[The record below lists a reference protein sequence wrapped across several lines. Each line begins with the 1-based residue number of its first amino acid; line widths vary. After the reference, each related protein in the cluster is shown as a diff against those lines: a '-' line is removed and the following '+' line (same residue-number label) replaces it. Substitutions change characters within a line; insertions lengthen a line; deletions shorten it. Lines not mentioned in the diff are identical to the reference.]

1 MNDLL
6 VQLFGL
12 SALRPGEEGVRFALE
27 RPMPAWGWAVVTLA
41 AAGFAAWSYSRLV
54 GPRAPRAV
62 LAGVRWL
69 TLLVLVLL
77 AAGPHL
83 IRENRRVERDWV
95 VVLLDRSASMTIPDA
110 PGRRTRDEQ
119 LSDAL
124 RRSWPAWQ
132 SLADEHNILWLGFDA
147 GAYDLAS
154 DQHGVRLSD
163 AEGRRTAIGA
173 ALAQAAQR
181 VAARPVSGIVIVSD
195 GRSADEPDRTLLRR
209 LRAERIG
216 IYAVPLGSAT
226 PSSDLAVT
234 AADAPTAAF
243 VRDTVPVTVTV
254 EQVGGGDATPAVVR
268 LIDERTGRTLDER
281 RVEVAEGTPTE
292 VVLFTR
298 PEAAGEARWSVRVIP
313 DVPDLSDANNAR
325 SLTLELDDSPL
336 RVVYFDGYPRWEY
349 RYVKDLLVRE
359 ESIRSSAT
367 LLATSRRSIQEGDVA
382 LTRMPRSTEDWAEF
396 DAVILGDLR
405 SDNFSA
411 EQLENLRDH
420 VANRGGGLLWI
431 AGPGAT
437 PESWRNT
444 PLADLLPFTLSPRA
458 GASGLVRSFDGPVTM
473 ARTERGERLGVL
485 RLDDAA
491 ERGWPAHLSDPATG
505 WSLLRWAQRLDRS
518 QLKPTA
524 EVLAVALPAS
534 EWTPDP
540 LDRDLSSAPPLV
552 VTMRYGAGRVVYV
565 ATDETWRWRYGRGEA
580 LTERFWLPLVRLLGR
595 DSLARGGRAAV
606 IEASPPRAAVDQAVQ
621 VSLRLADQSLADLR
635 PASLRV
641 RVEREPRPGEPPAPP
656 VRLTLAPDEA
666 TPAGAPGAYTATW
679 VPAEPG
685 VYRVVADDPILAGL
699 ALSAEVRV
707 ALPDDELR
715 TPQADHAT
723 LAALAE
729 QTDGA
734 VIQPDALADLTT
746 ILPNRELILD
756 GTPDVET
763 LWDRPIVLAI
773 LVFLL
778 TIEWVGR
785 RLIRLA

>member
-6 VQLFGL
+6 VRLFGL
-12 SALRPGEEGVRFALE
+12 SELRPGEEGVRFALE
-27 RPMPAWGWAVVTLA
+27 RPMPAWAWVVIALA
-41 AAGFAAWSYSRLV
+41 AAAFAGWSYWRLV
-54 GPRAPRAV
+54 GPRAPRTV
-62 LAGVRWL
+62 LACVRCL
-69 TLLVLVLL
+69 TLLILVVLV
-77 AAGPHL
+77 AGPL

-110 PGRRTRDEQ
+110 PARRTRDEQ
-119 LSDAL
+119 LADAL

-132 SLADEHNILWLGFDA
+132 SLAEKHNVLWLGFDA

-154 DQHGVRLSD
+154 DEQGVRLTD

-181 VAARPVSGIVIVSD
+181 VAARPVSGVVVISD
-195 GRSADEPDRTLLRR
+195 GRSADEPDRALLRR

-216 IYAVPLGSAT
+216 IYAVPLGSAR
-226 PSSDLAVT
+226 PASDLVVT
-234 AADAPTAAF
+234 GADAPTAAF
-243 VRDTVPVTVTV
+243 VRDTVPVAVTV
-254 EQVGGGDATPAVVR
+254 EQLGGGGATPATMR
-268 LIDERTGRTLDER
+268 LVDERTGRTLDER
-281 RVEVAEGTPTE
+281 RVEVAEGKPTE

-298 PEAAGEARWSVRVIP
+298 PESPGEARWTVRVIP
-313 DVPDLSDANNAR
+313 DVPDLSEANNAQ
-325 SLTLELDDSPL
+325 SLTLELADSPL

-382 LTRMPRSTEDWAEF
+382 LTRIPRSTEDWAEF

-405 SDNFSA
+405 ADNFSA

-437 PESWRNT
+437 PESWRGT
-444 PLADLLPFTLSPRA
+444 ALADLLPFTLSSRA
-458 GASGLVRSFDGPVTM
+458 GASASVRAFDGPVTM

-505 WSLLRWAQRLDRS
+505 WSLLRWAQRIDRS

-524 EVLAVALPAS
+524 EVLAVAVPAS
-534 EWTPDP
+534 EWTPDL

-552 VTMRYGAGRVVYV
+552 MSMRYGAGRVIYV
-565 ATDETWRWRYGRGEA
+565 ATDETWRWRYGRGET
-580 LTERFWLPLVRLLGR
+580 LTERFWLPLIRLLGR

-606 IEASPPRAAVDQAVQ
+606 IEASPSRAVVDQGVQ

-635 PASLRV
+635 PSSLRV
-641 RVEREPRPGEPPAPP
+641 RVEREPRPGEPSSPP

-679 VPAEPG
+679 VPTEPG
-685 VYRVVADDPILAGL
+685 VYRVVADDPILAGFAL
-699 ALSAEVRV
+699 AAEVRV

-715 TPQADHAT
+715 SPQADHAL

-729 QTDGA
+729 QTEGA
-734 VIQPDALADLTT
+734 VIQPDSLADLAT

-756 GTPDVET
+756 GAPDIET
-763 LWDRPIVLAI
+763 LWDRPIVLAVLI
-773 LVFLL
+773 LLL
-778 TIEWVGR
+778 SAEWVGR